1 MAMAI
6 TPPIATSIVTLPL
19 EDWLSLK
26 IYVVLLV
33 FVRVG
38 TAFML
43 MPGYGEPTVPVRM
56 RLLAAFGIGVA
67 VAPVIAGM
75 PAVVPT
81 SVGIVLGV
89 SAEAVCGALLGTLSR
104 TLVSAILSAGTVI
117 GQNIGLSN
125 IFTQGLGTD
134 QSATIGAAVYA
145 GLIATL
151 FAADGHHAIIRSLVE
166 SYRLLPPGQFPT
178 AGDSAHAVVRAGITS
193 FRLVGQLA
201 LPFLLLALVFNA
213 SLAAINR
220 AMPAMPVFNL
230 GAPAIVVAGLYL
242 LAATVPGLIEQGLAA
257 YSDMLQTLR

>member
-1 MAMAI
+1 MA
-6 TPPIATSIVTLPL
+6 PSIASSIVTLPL
-19 EDWLSLK
+19 ADWMSLK

-56 RLLAAFGIGVA
+56 RLLAALGIGIA
-67 VAPVIAGM
+67 VAPVVAGM
-75 PAVVPT
+75 PAVVPP
-81 SVGIVLGV
+81 SIGIILGV
-89 SAEAVCGALLGTLSR
+89 SAEAVC
-104 TLVSAILSAGTVI
+104 V
-117 GQNIGLSN
+117 
-125 IFTQGLGTD
+125 
-134 QSATIGAAVYA
+134 
-145 GLIATL
+145 
-151 FAADGHHAIIRSLVE
+151 
-166 SYRLLPPGQFPT
+166 
-178 AGDSAHAVVRAGITS
+178 HAVVRAGITS
-193 FRLVGQLA
+193 FRLGGQLA

-242 LAATVPGLIEQGLAA
+242 LAATVPGLIEQALAA